1 MCTVETLEN
10 VAQISGLAFCYFV
23 FRLAELWN
31 RLPLLLS
38 CLFFFTFFFYF
49 SILNYKWNWAK
60 QAIFMLPHLVCV
72 LTLFVCWQHFMR
84 FLSLSYVIVFDN
96 VFSVVLCY
104 QGVLQWLIWVLHV
117 PFALFLSAHHYLL
130 LFSLKRWWRWRVVQC
145 QLSVRVWGLECLN
158 DGEMA
163 QWLRAGLLLPLQ
175 LTWVDSEHSH
185 CSSQQPV
192 TPVRESKTFW
202 SPRTSGTCTKH
213 RHTLEQSTHTAK
225 KKKKKNNLFKTF
237 NQYWF

>member
-1 MCTVETLEN
+1 MTDTEPRLGYLFPSEHEFTEAEMLCHKATEWLETKLAVRTVQTLEN
-10 VAQISGLAFCYFV
+10 MAQISGLAFCYFV

-38 CLFFFTFFFYF
+38 CLFFSLSFFYF

-104 QGVLQWLIWVLHV
+104 QGVLRWLIWVFYV
-117 PFALFLSAHHYLL
+117 
-130 LFSLKRWWRWRVVQC
+130 
-145 QLSVRVWGLECLN
+145 
-158 DGEMA
+158 
-163 QWLRAGLLLPLQ
+163 LLPSFLV
-175 LTWVDSEHSH
+175 LTITCYSFPRRDGGIGELCSA
-185 CSSQQPV
+185 SSQW
-192 TPVRESKTFW
+192 RFW
-202 SPRTSGTCTKH
+202 D
-213 RHTLEQSTHTAK
+213 
-225 KKKKKNNLFKTF
+225 
-237 NQYWF
+237 